1 MHEYNLILNSL
12 LAPPPPKAPIKI
24 PSTIRF
30 PGGKTRTP
38 KPRQGSDY
46 ESHDRPVYGMFVGPS
61 HSYYFN
67 KNLNEDQKCMNT
79 F

>member
-1 MHEYNLILNSL
+1 MKIKNTLIQFNLNFY
-12 LAPPPPKAPIKI
+12 LAPPPPKEPVKI
-24 PSTIRF
+24 PGTIRF

-61 HSYYFN
+61 H
-67 KNLNEDQKCMNT
+67 KKE
-79 F
+79 